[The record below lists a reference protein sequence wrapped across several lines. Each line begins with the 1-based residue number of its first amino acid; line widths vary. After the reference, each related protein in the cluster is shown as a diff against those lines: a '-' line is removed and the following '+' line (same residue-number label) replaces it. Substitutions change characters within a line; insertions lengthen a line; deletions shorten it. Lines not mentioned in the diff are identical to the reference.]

1 MNLAALQALVDA
13 GESQTLELKTSFDKA
28 TVESLVAFA
37 NAQGGTVLVG
47 VMATLAQKQ
56 PESQPES
63 NLSLA
68 PKVLQLLS
76 KAPMSKRDISAALG
90 QTEVSGQLKETPGKT
105 LGKTLG
111 ITLEKTPDL
120 TLKRL
125 RDAPRSSISE
135 LAQQLDKS
143 GSAVEQAIRKLRA
156 PGKLQRIGPA
166 KRSHWQVIELKSAAN
181 PHLSCL
187 TKI

>member
-105 LGKTLG
+105 LG

-120 TLKRL
+120 ILKRL

>member
-105 LGKTLG
+105 LG

>member
-105 LGKTLG
+105 LG

-143 GSAVEQAIRKLRA
+143 GSAVERAIRKLRA

-166 KRSHWQVIELKSAAN
+166 KGGRWKV
-181 PHLSCL
+181 
-187 TKI
+187 TD